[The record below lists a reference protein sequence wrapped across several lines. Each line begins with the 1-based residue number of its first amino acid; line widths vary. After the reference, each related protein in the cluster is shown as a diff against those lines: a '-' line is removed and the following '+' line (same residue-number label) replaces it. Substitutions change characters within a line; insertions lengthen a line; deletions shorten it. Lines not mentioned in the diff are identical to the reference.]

1 MILTGSAITEAIE
14 HGEITFDPFDTSMI
28 NPNSV
33 NYRLGPQLKVQTG
46 PVADPRK
53 PAQLETIDLPAD
65 GYVLQP
71 GITYLGVTV
80 ERIGSQCYVPSLIGR
95 SSLGRLGCFLQ
106 VSADLGQLGSVH
118 RWTLE
123 IVVVQPL
130 RVYPGMRMGQVSFWA
145 PRGQA
150 MPYRGTYGYLSV
162 AAAWSPHAVDGGVC
176 TPEAVA

>member
-1 MILTGSAITEAIE
+1 MILTGSAIKEAVE
-14 HGEITFDPFDTSMI
+14 RGEITFYPFDADMI

-46 PVADPRK
+46 TVADPRT

-71 GITYLGVTV
+71 GITYLGATI
-80 ERIGSQCYVPSLIGR
+80 ERIGSHRYVPSLIGR

-118 RWTLE
+118 QWTLE

-130 RVYPGMRMGQVSFWA
+130 RVYPGMRTGQVSFWE
-145 PRGQA
+145 PSGQV
-150 MPYRGTYGYLSV
+150 MPYLGTYGYLSV
-162 AAAWSPHAVDGGVC
+162 PSAWSPQAVAGDVR
-176 TPEAVA
+176 TPEVLA

>member
-1 MILTGSAITEAIE
+1 MILTGSAIKEAVE
-14 HGEITFDPFDTSMI
+14 RGEITFEPFDADMV

-46 PVADPRK
+46 SVADPRR
-53 PAQLETIDLPAD
+53 PAQLETIDLPAA

-71 GITYLGVTV
+71 GITYLGSTV
-80 ERIGSQCYVPSLIGR
+80 ERIGSHHYVPSLIGR

-118 RWTLE
+118 QWTLE

-130 RVYPGMRMGQVSFWA
+130 RVYPGMRTGQVSFWE

-150 MPYRGTYGYLSV
+150 MPYLGTYGYLSV
-162 AAAWSPHAVDGGVC
+162 PSAWSPHAVAGGLR
-176 TPEAVA
+176 TPEVVA